1 MSGQVVPISKFDKSF
16 RVVAVNELGVPI
28 KSRRVT
34 VEDEAQRKDWA
45 NNQVML
51 LIANKSLGREDCGVI
66 DNKVVSATTI
76 RPYLNAAAKS
86 QGVALKFR
94 NATLVNK
101 RTLAMR
107 GTSGKITLVSL
118 V

>member
-1 MSGQVVPISKFDKSF
+1 MAGIVPVSKFDKAF
-16 RVVAVNELGVPI
+16 RVVSINELGVPLRG
-28 KSRRVT
+28 KRLT
-34 VEDEAQRKDWA
+34 ATDEAERREWA

-66 DNKVVSATTI
+66 DNKVVSATLM
-76 RPYLNAAAKS
+76 RPYLKAAAES
-86 QGVALKFR
+86 HGVALKFR
-94 NATLVNK
+94 NANLLHK

-107 GTSGKITLVSL
+107 GTSGRITLVSL